1 MVYVSILDL
10 NGFLLGV
17 ALGLR
22 ELGHRVAYHSG
33 DEGLAAD
40 HTVTRMRRDL
50 VAQRLG
56 PQPGGPDPDADLLV
70 VCDAFADQL
79 RAAAAGLHD
88 AAPFDPAHPLR
99 PSLNPCV
106 RGARAA
112 VLGELLA
119 RARGA
124 AVVVDGSDAC
134 APRPAAFDAIP
145 GLVRLAREV
154 EADAAPGGWL
164 PFPFLYHPV
173 VLWMEY
179 LRPRSEWFVP
189 LPVRLRR
196 WEWVF
201 CGTLSHPRYGGRR
214 AAAVRAMEQRFPRAR
229 GLVMPEGCTY
239 DRVLAAL
246 QSTGSGLD
254 LPGAGELCFR
264 LHEYLALAVP
274 IVRLEPFSHVV
285 PEGLQRLLRATPE
298 PELLPTPEDVLATYA
313 GSYAPRFAARVLL
326 RAAGAGAGSAS
337 RAPVHGARC

>member
-1 MVYVSILDL
+1 MYVSILDL

-50 VAQRLG
+50 VAQLG

-79 RAAAAGLHD
+79 HAAAAGLHD

-99 PSLNPCV
+99 PSLHPDV

-134 APRPAAFDAIP
+134 ALRPTAFDAIP
-145 GLVRLAREV
+145 GLVCLAREV

-189 LPVRLRR
+189 LPARLRR
-196 WEWVF
+196 WDWVF
-201 CGTLSHPRYGGRR
+201 CGTLSHSRYGGRR
-214 AAAVRAMEQRFPRAR
+214 AAAVRAMERRFPRAR

-274 IVRLEPFSHVV
+274 IVRLEPFTHVV
-285 PEGLQRLLRATPE
+285 PEGLQRLLRATPDPRDLPS
-298 PELLPTPEDVLATYA
+298 PEEVLATYA
-313 GSYAPRFAARVLL
+313 ECYAPRFAARMLL
-326 RAAGAGAGSAS
+326 GSAARVS
-337 RAPVHGARC
+337 SAPARSARC